1 MAQVWLGHA
10 LHAAS
15 ILVAYAAMLAVFDQA
30 WETLFGW
37 LGLALVLQGIDD
49 VLHFSVRVD
58 DTADAPQSPADP
70 GYLVWFLTTVFVP
83 VIALLHAGFLDNI
96 AGSLVAGLIL
106 LSAFY
111 RFAVQPTD
119 RTVGSFTGLPAAWA
133 VVAFLL
139 HAFDA
144 TPVAAVLMIGLV
156 LVLNLVP
163 TPWPHPLLAERW
175 QTQTRAVAAL
185 WLFAAAVTLWRGFP
199 AEQWAKAIF
208 IGCAVYA
215 VVWVMT
221 TMRDTAQST
230 R

>member
-1 MAQVWLGHA
+1 MAHVWLGHA

-15 ILVAYAAMLAVFDQA
+15 ILVAYVAMLAVFDQA
-30 WETLFGW
+30 WETLYGW
-37 LGLALVLQGIDD
+37 LGVALILQGIDD
-49 VLHFSVRVD
+49 ALGFSHGGDDDQNTALVRTD
-58 DTADAPQSPADP
+58 S

-96 AGSLVAGLIL
+96 GGTLVAGLIL
-106 LSAFY
+106 LGAFY
-111 RFAVQPTD
+111 RFAFQATD
-119 RTVGSFTGLPAAWA
+119 LRSGAFVGLPAAWA

-144 TPVAAVLMIGLV
+144 TPVAAVLTIGLV

-163 TPWPHPLLAERW
+163 IPWPHPLLAERW
-175 QTQTRAVAAL
+175 QVQTRAVAAL

-199 AEQWAKAIF
+199 ADQWAKAIF

-215 VVWVMT
+215 VIWVITSPRELNQT
-221 TMRDTAQST
+221 TR
-230 R
+230 